1 MWFGMAGF
9 ERYIYPLPETLRL
22 ARLAG
27 AKSAKRLA
35 RRAQINIKVLGFC
48 WVIACIIVSGFRRGD
63 MYLLS
68 ISMNTVV
75 YIFKLDRRL

>member
-1 MWFGMAGF
+1 MECLGNVVGMAGF

-48 WVIACIIVSGFRRGD
+48 WVMDSGEAICICYRSV
-63 MYLLS
+63 
-68 ISMNTVV
+68 
-75 YIFKLDRRL
+75 